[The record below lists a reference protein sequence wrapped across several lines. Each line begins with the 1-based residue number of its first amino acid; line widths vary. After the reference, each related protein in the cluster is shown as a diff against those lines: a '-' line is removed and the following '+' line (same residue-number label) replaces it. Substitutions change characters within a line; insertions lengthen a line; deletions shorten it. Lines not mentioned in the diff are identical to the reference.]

1 MRNDRVW
8 SRGENN
14 HAQQSG
20 DSVAELTREIGKFIS
35 GPVETLAS
43 ASEVSLTMAGHMESG

>member
-43 ASEVSLTMAGHMESG
+43 ASEVSLTMAGHVESG